1 MTISLKQMR
10 YALAVAEENHF
21 GRAAARCH
29 ITQPAL
35 SQQIKLLEELCG
47 TPIFDRL
54 GKTVRLT
61 PFGLA
66 FIERAAPIVREA
78 DALLV
83 FATAHKGHPV
93 HALRFGI
100 IPTIAP
106 YLLPKIYPALSEA
119 LPDTRFIISEN
130 RTDKLLGDLELGDLD
145 IALIATDLPKG
156 SRLTQT
162 QLFAD
167 PFVLATQ
174 KSKNPANAPVSL
186 ADIPAEQMLLLDEGH
201 CLRDQAIE
209 VCALRGPE
217 ATRAFAATSL
227 TTIVEFVANGQ
238 GVTLLPTISLNKEA
252 QNPNIQISALT
263 TPGAGRNLSLAW
275 HNSTPYAELFS
286 KIAGV
291 IIGAAEALA
300 SPRLH

>member
-1 MTISLKQMR
+1 MR
-10 YALAVAEENHF
+10 YALAVADENHF

-35 SQQIKLLEELCG
+35 SQQIKLLEEFSG

-61 PFGLA
+61 PFGQA

-78 DALLV
+78 DALAA

-106 YLLPKIYPALSEA
+106 YLLPKIYPALTGA
-119 LPDTRFIISEN
+119 LPKTGFAISEN
-130 RTDKLLGDLELGDLD
+130 RTDKLLAQLEVGDLD
-145 IALIATDLPKG
+145 IALIATSLPKG
-156 SRLTQT
+156 SRLTQRE
-162 QLFAD
+162 LFAD
-167 PFVLATQ
+167 PFVLASRKWQT
-174 KSKNPANAPVSL
+174 PGTAPVSL

-209 VCALRGPE
+209 ACALRGPE

-227 TTIVEFVANGQ
+227 STIVEFVANGQ
-238 GVTLLPTISLNKEA
+238 GVTLLPAISLHKEA
-252 QNPNIQISALT
+252 QNPGIRISPLT
-263 TPGAGRNLSLAW
+263 APGAGRHLSLVW
-275 HNSTPYAELFS
+275 HNSTPFLQLFQ
-286 KIAGV
+286 KIAE
-291 IIGAAEALA
+291 IITEAGEPLA
-300 SPRLH
+300 SLRLLKKGTQPG